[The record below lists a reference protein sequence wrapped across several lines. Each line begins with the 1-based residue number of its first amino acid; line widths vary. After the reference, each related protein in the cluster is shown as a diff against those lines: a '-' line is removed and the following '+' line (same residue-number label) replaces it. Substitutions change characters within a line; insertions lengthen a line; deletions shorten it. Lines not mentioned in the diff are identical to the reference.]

1 MKNIIKLNKDQF
13 YFFLYLVSLF
23 FLTSIHNIYFF
34 LIFLIII
41 FFYKFFILKK
51 WFSKSIFNITFFS
64 LSLSGIYFLY
74 KFFFYQQLELK
85 YFILF
90 NLRVLSIYTLTFII
104 FQSISI
110 FNVFSFSKNMI
121 VFLSILLNLI
131 NSYERFYKEYYDI
144 LKSKGFLILN
154 LQKKIYFL
162 SYLIFLIFLKI
173 QEDWKEISF
182 IMESRGFYY
191 DE

>member
-23 FLTSIHNIYFF
+23 FLTYIHNIYFF

-41 FFYKFFILKK
+41 FFYKFFIIKK
-51 WFSKSIFNITFFS
+51 WFSKSIFNVTFFS

>member
-1 MKNIIKLNKDQF
+1 MKNTIKLNKDQF
-13 YFFLYLVSLF
+13 LFVLYLIFLF
-23 FLTSIHNIYFF
+23 FLTYIHNIYFF

-51 WFSKSIFNITFFS
+51 WFSKSIINIIFFS
-64 LSLSGIYFLY
+64 IFLSGTYVLYQFLL
-74 KFFFYQQLELK
+74 YQHLELK

-90 NLRVLSIYTLTFII
+90 NLRVLSIYSLTFLI
-104 FQSISI
+104 FNSISI
-110 FNVFSFSKNMI
+110 FNVFSFSKNIMI
-121 VFLSILLNLI
+121 FLSILLNLI
-131 NSYERFYKEYYDI
+131 TSYERFYKEYYDI
-144 LKSKGFLILN
+144 LKSKGFLILKFR
-154 LQKKIYFL
+154 KKIYLL

-173 QEDWKEISF
+173 QEDWKEISS